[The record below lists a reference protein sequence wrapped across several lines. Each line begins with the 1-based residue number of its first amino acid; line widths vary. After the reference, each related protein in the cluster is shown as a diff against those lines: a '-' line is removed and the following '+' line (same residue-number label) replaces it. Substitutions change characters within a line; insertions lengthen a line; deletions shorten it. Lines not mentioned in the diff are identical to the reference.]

1 MSILGILFGEK
12 KYNSLEVNE
21 YKNVYNNRMMG
32 NK

>member
-1 MSILGILFGEK
+1 MSILGILFDE